1 MGFSKKK
8 PGGIDPPVGGT
19 GKDDSTREVETGEGR
34 LSRASVGRLSLYL
47 RRLEG
52 FLGEG
57 TATVS
62 SGQLGEALGVTD
74 AQVRKDLGYL
84 GNLGL
89 PGVGYPIRELIGAIR
104 RTLGIDREWGV
115 AVVGVGNLA
124 RALLRYRGFQQQGF
138 RIVAL
143 FDADPGKIGQ
153 WVEGL
158 QVQPPER
165 MAEVIRATG
174 AELGLVT
181 VPSESAQ
188 AVADALVAAGVRGL
202 LNFAPHVLRLP
213 PHVSL
218 VAVDLTVQLE
228 QLAFLVQW
236 GGHEQSP
243 RHPR

>member
-1 MGFSKKK
+1 MDAKHGS
-8 PGGIDPPVGGT
+8 T
-19 GKDDSTREVETGEGR
+19 GKGGAAREGNGGEPR
-34 LSRASVGRLSLYL
+34 LSRACVGRLSLYL

-52 FLGEG
+52 YRGEG

-74 AQVRKDLGYL
+74 AQVRKDLAYL

-89 PGVGYPIRELIGAIR
+89 PGVGYPTRELIAAIR
-104 RTLGIDREWGV
+104 RTLGIDRDWAV
-115 AVVGVGNLA
+115 AVVGAGNLA

-138 RIVAL
+138 RIIAL
-143 FDADPGKIGQ
+143 FDADPAKIGQ
-153 WVEGL
+153 CVEGL
-158 QVQPPER
+158 PVHAPEE

-188 AVADALVAAGVRGL
+188 AVADALVAAGIRGL
-202 LNFAPHVLRLP
+202 LNFAPVILRLP
-213 PHVSL
+213 PGVSL

-236 GGHEQSP
+236 GGSDSSSRPP
-243 RHPR
+243 R